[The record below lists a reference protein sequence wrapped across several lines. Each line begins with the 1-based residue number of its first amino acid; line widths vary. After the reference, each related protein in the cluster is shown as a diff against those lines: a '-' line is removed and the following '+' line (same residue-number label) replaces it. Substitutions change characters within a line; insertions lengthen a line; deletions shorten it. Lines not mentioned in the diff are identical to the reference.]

1 MNKRNRKQ
9 QHHTPHPE
17 RHFTY
22 SPSNETLRSRHSRK
36 EITKLDKGNCRTA
49 NIFYAAR
56 CKTHGNIFTSAT
68 LEGTLTNT
76 STIRKT
82 DQVTTKSWQTSTNT
96 SMTLKKTFKFQYFRK
111 TIENSAK
118 TSSSV
123 CQKETCLQDLMQN
136 QNAKDVSLMKSSPT
150 QLVSSD
156 WSYNCSAIDVEVD
169 GFVLESQR

>member
-17 RHFTY
+17 RHLTY
-22 SPSNETLRSRHSRK
+22 SPSNKTLRSRHSGK

-56 CKTHGNIFTSAT
+56 CKTHGNVFISAT
-68 LEGTLTNT
+68 LERNLTNI
-76 STIRKT
+76 SMIRKT
-82 DQVTTKSWQTSTNT
+82 NQVTTKSPQTSTNT
-96 SMTLKKTFKFQYFRK
+96 TMNLKKTFKFQHFRK

-123 CQKETCLQDLMQN
+123 CEKETCLQDLMQN
-136 QNAKDVSLMKSSPT
+136 QNSKDVSLH
-150 QLVSSD
+150 QLS
-156 WSYNCSAIDVEVD
+156 
-169 GFVLESQR
+169 FFL